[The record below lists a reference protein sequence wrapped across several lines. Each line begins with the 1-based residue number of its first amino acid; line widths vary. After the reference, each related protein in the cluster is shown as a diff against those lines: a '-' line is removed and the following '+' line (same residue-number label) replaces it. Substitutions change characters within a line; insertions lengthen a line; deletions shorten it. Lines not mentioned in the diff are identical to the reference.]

1 VKLRKQ
7 IQFSNASKWQLE
19 NRWRNMD
26 LIRSIITEPLRR
38 NKPIHKK
45 REKKD
50 RRDGYEERE
59 KSL

>member
-1 VKLRKQ
+1 
-7 IQFSNASKWQLE
+7 
-19 NRWRNMD
+19 MD